1 MQAAENG
8 EIDMA
13 NMGRPHRRRREKK
26 LMSMDEVNERFPLTK
41 YKLWRATR
49 AREGLSTTGGVN
61 APPSRTASFKDTE
74 GAIQSLDQQHA
85 GTQTARISQLTT
97 GAEAVPNSKGQPSKQ
112 SEVDYGASS
121 EKRQSAEQAT
131 HLGPANNTTTTIP
144 DVSKTARRSEDA
156 DDEDEDDPIRTA
168 VPPEMM
174 AQPGDACAICLDPLE
189 DEEEVRGLTCG
200 HAFHAGC
207 VDPWL
212 TGRRACCP
220 LCKADYYVPK
230 TRPDGSSN
238 FYPDGSRIRM
248 SYPLPPQGAWLG
260 GGRGPLVPFR
270 PRMMFI
276 ASRHTAD
283 TDDLFGFPR
292 LARVR
297 ANVDRNANR
306 ASEAPEVV
314 GEQGRGNWRTRM
326 SSAVGNVPRPILPS
340 LSLPR
345 RFRRSTADAGATPGQ
360 LEAGVR
366 S

>member
-1 MQAAENG
+1 
-8 EIDMA
+8 
-13 NMGRPHRRRREKK
+13 
-26 LMSMDEVNERFPLTK
+26 MSMDEVNERFPLTK

-49 AREGLSTTGGVN
+49 ARAGLSTTGGVT
-61 APPSRTASFKDTE
+61 APPSRTASLKDAE
-74 GAIQSLDQQHA
+74 GTIQSVGQQHA
-85 GTQTARISQLTT
+85 GTQTAAVSQLQPGTET
-97 GAEAVPNSKGQPSKQ
+97 PPNSPQGQSPKQ
-112 SEVDYGASS
+112 SEVVDYGASNS
-121 EKRQSAEQAT
+121 EKRQSAQQAAELLRT
-131 HLGPANNTTTTIP
+131 NNTTSTIP
-144 DVSKTARRSEDA
+144 DVSKTARRSEGA

-168 VPPEMM
+168 VPPEML
-174 AQPGDACAICLDPLE
+174 AQPGDACAICLDALE

-238 FYPDGSRIRM
+238 FNPDGSRLRM
-248 SYPLPPQGAWLG
+248 PIPPQGVWLG

-283 TDDLFGFPR
+283 TDDLYGFPR
-292 LARVR
+292 LARQR
-297 ANVDRNANR
+297 ANVDRTANR
-306 ASEAPEVV
+306 AREAP
-314 GEQGRGNWRTRM
+314 GAMGDQGRGNWRTRM
-326 SSAVGNVPRPILPS
+326 SSAVGNVPRPSIPS
-340 LSLPR
+340 FSLPR
-345 RFRRSTADAGATPGQ
+345 RFRRGNADGGATLGQ